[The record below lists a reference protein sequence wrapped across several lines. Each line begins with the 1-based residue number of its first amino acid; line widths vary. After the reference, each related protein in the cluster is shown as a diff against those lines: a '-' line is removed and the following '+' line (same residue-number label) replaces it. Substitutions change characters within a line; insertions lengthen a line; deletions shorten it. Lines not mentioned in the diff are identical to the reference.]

1 MTDKTIEKIAKN
13 FRKVR
18 LEQGLTQAQL
28 AKKAGIN
35 TNYYARLER
44 AEIKPSI
51 ENLEKIIK
59 ALGLKSSDIFPF

>member
-1 MTDKTIEKIAKN
+1 MSDKTTKQIAVQL
-13 FRKVR
+13 RKAR
-18 LEQGLTQAQL
+18 LQNGLTQVEL

-35 TNYYARLER
+35 SNYYAKLER

-51 ENLEKIIK
+51 ETLEKIIK